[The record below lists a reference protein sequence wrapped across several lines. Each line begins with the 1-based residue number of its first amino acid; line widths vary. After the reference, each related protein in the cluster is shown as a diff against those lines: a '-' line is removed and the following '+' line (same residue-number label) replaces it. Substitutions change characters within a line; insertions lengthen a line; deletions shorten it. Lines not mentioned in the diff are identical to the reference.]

1 MEMMKE
7 YRVDMEVFPLLQSLV
22 RSRVLWGHISGD
34 RQKRVLIEELADL
47 LGKERKAALPML
59 KDDLQFL
66 ARWGHK
72 LEDKH
77 NNVIHAP
84 VDLIRNA
91 LAAGMPDSIPYG
103 AIVAAL
109 LNARGKK
116 LEGPSRR
123 RGRELLAAV
132 RLYRDYATVLAS
144 YARALRNAWQ
154 AIERGRRRAWP
165 KRPILPRLRDED

>member
-1 MEMMKE
+1 MKE
-7 YRVDMEVFPLLQSLV
+7 YRVDTEVRPLLQSLV

-47 LGKERKAALPML
+47 LGKERKAALPLL

-72 LEDKH
+72 LEDKR

-91 LAAGMPDSIPYG
+91 LAASMPDPIPYG
-103 AIVAAL
+103 AIVAAS

-165 KRPILPRLRDED
+165 KRPNLPRLRDED